1 LSEEV
6 DSKEDSGQREN
17 DYRQKNDSGLSDDS
31 SDQLSEI
38 HETLGR
44 SKSAPE
50 KGVINGGDGIVRDSY
65 DKQIPATQTDQESH
79 TDEEGAS
86 EKEAGIAEANG
97 GGSSKERGGIQER
110 VNQHGLVSL
119 FGELK
124 KEHEKNKST
133 ALKNVIPGRNEDEL
147 SSEDKEKNKERTGV
161 IGKKF
166 VDGFD
171 VGRST
176 GSNDRIKSG
185 GNSEEQQEASPEGA
199 SESESV
205 IPQEGSISNEEH
217 LSRERVGSS
226 QNQQRTSSTPGF
238 GKEEEYEGESGKEG
252 EKVKDQT
259 DSLPVLGN
267 KVPQNTA
274 LLLGEETIE
283 RREEDLKQQF
293 VDTRPSEQEKSDKL
307 KETPES
313 SSGFTENV
321 EGSFTKIDEEENTV
335 SDPFSGRSPSSDG
348 RPRSLETVDHPPLL
362 VQPGLDEVTIQDEE
376 NSLEPDNVKT
386 KEDAK
391 KTKKKKKGSVSA
403 LPDKS
408 GRCDHLTDENL
419 ILRCKV
425 IACFRNVA
433 HCYN

>member
-1 LSEEV
+1 M
-6 DSKEDSGQREN
+6 
-17 DYRQKNDSGLSDDS
+17 
-31 SDQLSEI
+31 
-38 HETLGR
+38 
-44 SKSAPE
+44 
-50 KGVINGGDGIVRDSY
+50 
-65 DKQIPATQTDQESH
+65 
-79 TDEEGAS
+79 
-86 EKEAGIAEANG
+86 
-97 GGSSKERGGIQER
+97 
-110 VNQHGLVSL
+110 
-119 FGELK
+119 
-124 KEHEKNKST
+124 
-133 ALKNVIPGRNEDEL
+133 
-147 SSEDKEKNKERTGV
+147 
-161 IGKKF
+161 
-166 VDGFD
+166 
-171 VGRST
+171 
-176 GSNDRIKSG
+176 
-185 GNSEEQQEASPEGA
+185 
-199 SESESV
+199 
-205 IPQEGSISNEEH
+205 
-217 LSRERVGSS
+217 
-226 QNQQRTSSTPGF
+226 
-238 GKEEEYEGESGKEG
+238 
-252 EKVKDQT
+252 
-259 DSLPVLGN
+259 LGN

-408 GRCDHLTDENL
+408 GISFFSSFLKFL
-419 ILRCKV
+419 
-425 IACFRNVA
+425 
-433 HCYN
+433 